1 MPNIQTSRRVHS
13 QSHSS
18 GRGPARL
25 HPRWAYS
32 GRIFAAAM
40 RGGRRNS
47 RPLESAGS
55 AVMTLIGD
63 SSDSSGTYTTPRAV
77 LCAPSQAQPRRRRS
91 ARPMRAHANTVSFWY
106 PSAFFGGRGDGTHL
120 DAINATPTR
129 TKKNRA
135 LPYPRRPHFGR
146 GSLPQRLIQFRRRLL
161 VELRLV
167 VHALQDGDD
176 VRLEHHAGHHDL
188 VQDVVDLVAVEN

>member
-1 MPNIQTSRRVHS
+1 MSRPISRQHLS
-13 QSHSS
+13 TQPD
-18 GRGPARL
+18 GRGPAQL

-32 GRIFAAAM
+32 GRILPPQSGQEGVHHAT
-40 RGGRRNS
+40 N
-47 RPLESAGS
+47 PLESAGS
-55 AVMTLIGD
+55 AEMTLIGD
-63 SSDSSGTYTTPRAV
+63 VSDSSGTYTTPRAV

-167 VHALQDGDD
+167 VHALQDGHNI
-176 VRLEHHAGHHDL
+176 RFQHHSRHH
-188 VQDVVDLVAVEN
+188 NFI